1 MADPIEKS
9 EPAVGVTQDD
19 YEPTADTEKA
29 SLADHGAESQ
39 LHRRLGTRHLAM
51 IGLGGSIGMG
61 LWLGSGSSLSKAGP
75 ASLFLGYIL
84 TGTMIWA
91 VSHSIGEMA
100 VMYPLPSAF
109 VQWTN
114 IFVDPAAGFAL
125 GWAYTF
131 AYWISIANELQGVVT
146 VLSFWTTAVP
156 VAAWITIFWAVII
169 LVNIGPVK
177 WFAEIEVVA
186 SAIKFGFIFV
196 VIISGIVLSAGGG
209 PKGGYPPVKG
219 GTIGFE
225 FWNSMPFINGAKGF
239 FSIMPT
245 CIFALAGSENASL
258 VAGETTNPRR
268 SVPKAVASIWVRLA
282 LFYIIGGL
290 IVTINVSPED
300 PNLFGG
306 SGTNA
311 SPFVIMYRNCGVM
324 PLAHIMNAVIF
335 ISVLSTGTIS
345 GYGASRIL
353 LGLSQIGMAPK
364 VLQKT
369 DSWGRPWYGL
379 VPTLVIGGGL
389 SYINISNSGAE
400 VFTWLSNLSSL
411 FTLFGWAMICLSHI
425 RMRHAMKV
433 QGRDHANLPWKSWVF
448 PWAAY
453 WGLAWCFVLLIVLFY
468 LAISPLNGETS
479 AVNFFSSYVSALAIL
494 ALYIGAKIY
503 YRGGRWVN
511 TAEVDLDASRR
522 FYHETQLEETDYK
535 NGFVR
540 AIRTAVF

>member
-1 MADPIEKS
+1 MSDSIARAEPVADGTQRDV
-9 EPAVGVTQDD
+9 EPADFEKPVG
-19 YEPTADTEKA
+19 
-29 SLADHGAESQ
+29 DHGAESQ

-61 LWLGSGSSLSKAGP
+61 LWLGSGTSLSRAGP
-75 ASLFLGYIL
+75 ASLFIGYVL

-131 AYWISIANELQGVVT
+131 AYWISIANELQGIVT
-146 VLSFWTTAVP
+146 VLGFWTDAVP
-156 VAAWITIFWAVII
+156 VAAWITIFWFVII
-169 LVNIGPVK
+169 LVNVGPVK

-186 SAIKFGFIFV
+186 SSIKFGFIFV

-209 PKGGYPPVKG
+209 PKGGYPPVEG
-219 GTIGFE
+219 GRMGFE

-311 SPFVIMYRNCGVM
+311 SPFVIMYRNCGVA

-345 GYGASRIL
+345 GYGASRIM

-379 VPTLVIGGGL
+379 VPTLIIGGGL
-389 SYINISNSGAE
+389 SYINISSSGAE
-400 VFTWLSNLSSL
+400 VFTWFSNLSSL

-453 WGLAWCFVLLIVLFY
+453 WGLAWCIILLIVLFY
-468 LAISPLNGETS
+468 LAISPLSGETS

-494 ALYIGAKIY
+494 TLYIGAKIY

-511 TAEVDLDASRR
+511 TAEIDLDASRR
-522 FYHETQLEETDYK
+522 FYQEDQLEEKGNTNVIVK
-535 NGFVR
+535 

>member
-1 MADPIEKS
+1 MILDPCIFKNH
-9 EPAVGVTQDD
+9 PFLTQ
-19 YEPTADTEKA
+19 
-29 SLADHGAESQ
+29 LQ
-39 LHRRLGTRHLAM
+39 
-51 IGLGGSIGMG
+51 
-61 LWLGSGSSLSKAGP
+61 
-75 ASLFLGYIL
+75 
-84 TGTMIWA
+84 
-91 VSHSIGEMA
+91 
-100 VMYPLPSAF
+100 F

-364 VLQKT
+364 VCPLYQT
-369 DSWGRPWYGL
+369 NP
-379 VPTLVIGGGL
+379 I
-389 SYINISNSGAE
+389 
-400 VFTWLSNLSSL
+400 
-411 FTLFGWAMICLSHI
+411 AMLT
-425 RMRHAMKV
+425 HAM
-433 QGRDHANLPWKSWVF
+433 
-448 PWAAY
+448 
-453 WGLAWCFVLLIVLFY
+453 
-468 LAISPLNGETS
+468 
-479 AVNFFSSYVSALAIL
+479 
-494 ALYIGAKIY
+494 
-503 YRGGRWVN
+503 
-511 TAEVDLDASRR
+511 
-522 FYHETQLEETDYK
+522 
-535 NGFVR
+535 
-540 AIRTAVF
+540 